1 MASLLIARHICQCHA
16 RQQNPAGSLLQASEQ
31 PATRF
36 VMTADCYLKHDGQ
49 TPLDAEEIKEAVRD
63 LLLSSGPPALIRVI
77 GRTAYQA

>member
-1 MASLLIARHICQCHA
+1 MCQCHVTHTET
-16 RQQNPAGSLLQASEQ
+16 GDSCLLQASEQ

-36 VMTADCYLKHDGQ
+36 VMTADSYLKHDGPA
-49 TPLDAEEIKEAVRD
+49 PLDAEEIKEAVRD